1 MLSSGPSR
9 HTGLGRARGSVIYS
23 LSLSLF
29 PLQGVAK
36 AAQAKIVLSTDW
48 RRHPQLKTQL
58 IHALRSLDMDVIGAT
73 PCRPNWQALPYP
85 TGLIFTTTTSP
96 AITTVSTLP
105 PYAHPHLVPP
115 HLLHRHHPTGR
126 RCGHR
131 RSRRGCKRITRRRGR
146 PSGRTSSR
154 TWRSTTDRCS
164 PSRGASS
171 CAATSCTR
179 VSRSALPIGRRNAR
193 RRVGKSP
200 SHTLPPPRPPPTP
213 PPGAATSGVR
223 GGPRRSRALPWVR
236 GAAHVRPSRC
246 PGGGKGAT
254 RAPPPCQM
262 AQWVQWPNGPI
273 GPLAQG
279 GPYVVAKPCALA
291 GHVRV
296 RFRVTPPGG
305 MHDGPSCYQ
314 PEGCS
319 S

>member
-1 MLSSGPSR
+1 MPSQLAGAALPHR
-9 HTGLGRARGSVIYS
+9 PHFHHHHLACHNDR
-23 LSLSLF
+23 LHPP
-29 PLQGVAK
+29 PLRPPASRPASPSF
-36 AAQAKIVLSTDW
+36 AA
-48 RRHPQLKTQL
+48 TQL
-58 IHALRSLDMDVIGAT
+58 
-73 PCRPNWQALPYP
+73 
-85 TGLIFTTTTSP
+85 TG
-96 AITTVSTLP
+96 
-105 PYAHPHLVPP
+105 
-115 HLLHRHHPTGR
+115 G
-126 RCGHR
+126 
-131 RSRRGCKRITRRRGR
+131 
-146 PSGRTSSR
+146 
-154 TWRSTTDRCS
+154 
-164 PSRGASS
+164 
-171 CAATSCTR
+171 AATGDHVVAAR
-179 VSRSALPIGRRNAR
+179 VSRDGGDARAAVRRVVRGDRRPTAAR
-193 RRVGKSP
+193 RAGGRAAARPLRAHACLGRHHRSGGATQGGVSESP
-200 SHTLPPPRPPPTP
+200 PPTLPPPRPPPTP
-213 PPGAATSGVR
+213 LLGAATSGVR
-223 GGPRRSRALPWVR
+223 GGPRRSRALPWER